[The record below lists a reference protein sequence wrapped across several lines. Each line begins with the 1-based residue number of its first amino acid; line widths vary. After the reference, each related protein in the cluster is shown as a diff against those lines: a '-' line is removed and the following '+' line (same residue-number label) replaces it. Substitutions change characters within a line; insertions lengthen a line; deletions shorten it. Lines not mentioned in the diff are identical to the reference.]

1 MFCEP
6 PRGRGQPTACA
17 VKPSTIAKDAVSG
30 SSNASVECAASPANK
45 PRVFSSRNTV
55 RAKNFADQSA
65 HTPKYP
71 SKNGLRG
78 KRSSGPRIIGA
89 SELQRDASG
98 EKILDHIA
106 PSRPKPR
113 AVC

>member
-1 MFCEP
+1 
-6 PRGRGQPTACA
+6 
-17 VKPSTIAKDAVSG
+17 
-30 SSNASVECAASPANK
+30 ASPANK

-113 AVC
+113 AVCFTSRSSNTAVPSSHTCASGADG